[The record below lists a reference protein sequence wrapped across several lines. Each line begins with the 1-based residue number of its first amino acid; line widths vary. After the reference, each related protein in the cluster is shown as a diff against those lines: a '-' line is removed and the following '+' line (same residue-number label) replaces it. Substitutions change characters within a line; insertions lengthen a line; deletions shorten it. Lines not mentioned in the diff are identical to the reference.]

1 VRGVAELAR
10 QPIAFGGGERRGTS
24 AAWAGP
30 IMCPR
35 EQRSFEGELL
45 VPVEYNETIRG
56 VQIESITET
65 GADADAAQ
73 ALPAVEGLAVGTPGD
88 WIDEELKEWRKTT
101 VATLRTYATT
111 MLTTSSGAVAVYFAV
126 LKYLGWE
133 QANFGTPVVVL
144 TVAPPVLF
152 LAAAGTFALGLRP
165 SLTYVE
171 RSEYAEFRARRVEQM
186 HWRAGIGTLLYV
198 TALLLAVLTFAL
210 VLEAAR

>member
-1 VRGVAELAR
+1 VRGVAELVR
-10 QPIAFGGGERRGTS
+10 QPIAFGGGDRRGTS

-30 IMCPR
+30 ITCPR

-56 VQIESITET
+56 VRIESVTEP
-65 GADADAAQ
+65 GAEADATQATPLVEARAA
-73 ALPAVEGLAVGTPGD
+73 ETPGD
-88 WIDEELKEWRKTT
+88 WVDEELKEWRKTT
-101 VATLRTYATT
+101 VGTLRTYATT
-111 MLTTSSGAVAVYFAV
+111 MLTTSSGGVAVYFAV

-133 QANFGTPVVVL
+133 QANFGVPLVVL

-152 LAAAGTFALGLRP
+152 LAAAGTFAVALRP

-186 HWRAGIGTLLYV
+186 HRRAGIGTLLYV
-198 TALLLAVLTFAL
+198 TGLLLAVLTFAL